1 MGQDDE
7 DYYGKE
13 IVFCE
18 KFMAIH
24 NGYSVGPLLIEL
36 TELSA
41 IVLVHKMNLCTI
53 DEIGFCV
60 VSSYVSFFGHVLVH
74 KVNRRWFCKWNA

>member
-1 MGQDDE
+1 MGKDDE
-7 DYYGKE
+7 DYGKE
-13 IVFCE
+13 IVLCE
-18 KFMAIH
+18 KIMPIH
-24 NGYSVGPLLIEL
+24 NGYSVDSLQIEL

-41 IVLVHKMNLCTI
+41 IVLVHNKNLCTFE
-53 DEIGFCV
+53 EIGFSV